1 MKQKFVEI
9 LFYANPGI
17 FNPHC
22 ILLVLTADII
32 LHFARNFKML
42 SISGRQKHVDKAIH
56 AYINAE
62 VYSHLKCDV
71 ARHEVAA
78 ANAHRSTIQCGVERH
93 ERRVIPIDH
102 GLPISL

>member
-22 ILLVLTADII
+22 ILLVLTADIT
-32 LHFARNFKML
+32 LHVFCPNF
-42 SISGRQKHVDKAIH
+42 QDAIH
-56 AYINAE
+56 LWETKNMSTKHASINAE